1 MATETGEE
9 TNDSEWGQE
18 SSTETTTDEDE
29 SSGYSQYARSVIVTT
44 GATLSGVLVA
54 FLTALSG
61 VDPQSNTILL
71 PVAAAV
77 IIQFPIYRVV
87 GLDVDDFG
95 TKGKLYIGLM
105 TFILW
110 FLTWGV
116 LLTTSATDA
125 L

>member
-9 TNDSEWGQE
+9 TNDTEWGQDT
-18 SSTETTTDEDE
+18 STEATADDDD

-44 GATLSGVLVA
+44 GSTLSGVFVA
-54 FLTALSG
+54 VLTALSG
-61 VDPQSNTILL
+61 ADPQSNTILL

-77 IIQFPIYRVV
+77 VIQFPLYRVI

-95 TKGKLYIGLM
+95 TKGKVYIALM

-116 LLTTSATDA
+116 LLTTNATDA

>member
-9 TNDSEWGQE
+9 TNDSEWGQDD
-18 SSTETTTDEDE
+18 STGTTTDDE

-44 GATLSGVLVA
+44 GSTLSGVLVA
-54 FLTALSG
+54 VLTAVSG
-61 VDPQSNTILL
+61 ADPQSNTILL

-77 IIQFPIYRVV
+77 VIQFPIYRVI

-95 TKGKLYIGLM
+95 TKGKVYITLM

-116 LLTTSATDA
+116 LLTTNATEA

>member
-9 TNDSEWGQE
+9 TNDTEWGQDT
-18 SSTETTTDEDE
+18 STEATTDDDE

-44 GATLSGVLVA
+44 GATLSGVFVA
-54 FLTALSG
+54 VLTALSG
-61 VDPQSNTILL
+61 ADPQSNTILL

-77 IIQFPIYRVV
+77 VIQFPLYRVI

-95 TKGKLYIGLM
+95 TKGKVYIVLM

-116 LLTTSATDA
+116 LLTTNATDA

>member
-9 TNDSEWGQE
+9 TNDTEWGQDT
-18 SSTETTTDEDE
+18 STEATADDDG

-44 GATLSGVLVA
+44 GATLSGVFVA
-54 FLTALSG
+54 VLTALSG
-61 VDPQSNTILL
+61 ADPQSNTILL

-77 IIQFPIYRVV
+77 VIQFPLYRVI

-95 TKGKLYIGLM
+95 TKGKVYIVLM

-116 LLTTSATDA
+116 LLTTNATDA